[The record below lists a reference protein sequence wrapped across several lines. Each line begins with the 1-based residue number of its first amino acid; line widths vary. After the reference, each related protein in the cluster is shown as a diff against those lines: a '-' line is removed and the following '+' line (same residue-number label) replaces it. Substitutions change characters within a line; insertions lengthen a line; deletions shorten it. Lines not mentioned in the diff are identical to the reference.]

1 MTSAELLPHR
11 SHVGH
16 RPHCAKASVADAIGV
31 QRLERLQGQT
41 AHEFSVQEMLPA
53 VGQGIVAVECGARDF
68 TMRQTLS
75 LIDDPLAH
83 DCGDAERE
91 VLWVLNGHSNS
102 AIAGHAEI
110 RGAEMTLAAS
120 VLDHAGSRITE
131 ASPTGPDRPRELG
144 RVVGLQLL
152 AKAAAQII

>member
-1 MTSAELLPHR
+1 
-11 SHVGH
+11 
-16 RPHCAKASVADAIGV
+16 
-31 QRLERLQGQT
+31 
-41 AHEFSVQEMLPA
+41 MLPA
-53 VGQGIVAVECGARDF
+53 VGQGIVTVECGARDF
-68 TMRQTLS
+68 TTRHTLS

-120 VLDHAGSRITE
+120 VLDHAGSRIIE

-152 AKAAAQII
+152 AKAAAQIIERSRPV